1 MKDKTSVTSS
11 LSNKQSLTDAQV
23 NAGFGFNTI
32 LESPDL
38 NGQLYDI
45 DSQVNIITKELC
57 NFLTDNGVT
66 LNSNDNTQFKTLM
79 TALFSA
85 KQNTL
90 TAGANITIDENGV
103 ISAAA
108 GELPNVPLFFHTWFD
123 FKPVN
128 IGWVNA
134 SNYSWLYGSMYQVA
148 YQTLVDQYTPTGTF
162 VADTSYYNCEFSDG
176 QVVITTVPSNSGTLQ
191 QLKDWCDANS
201 YTYNAAASIDE
212 LECYKTVSSSS
223 ETVAGTTITY
233 YRTFNDMKIVVGDTQ
248 IANAESIYNST
259 GVAWYYILDTVNQ
272 RFKLPRTKF
281 AETGLRDTVGN
292 YVAAGLPNITGDL
305 NNNKDRNVF
314 NEISSGCFR
323 RDGETM
329 NTWATVDTGSSATGN
344 HTITFDASKSN
355 SIYGNS
361 TTVQPSATQM
371 YLYFY
376 MGNFTQTAIENTAG
390 LNASLFNEKV
400 DLTGDQT
407 IEGVKGFRSLKTLAQ
422 EDPNEGGEIIWEG
435 ASGSNGKPIK
445 TDRYQDAFRVF
456 GTDSN
461 NTTRV
466 LLSLDFEA
474 GKAYTSNPVTNS
486 NESEISTT
494 YWVNKRTAI
503 NYSAGVAK
511 TKTGFTATEKGN
523 LNVRVNNLG
532 GGETVTIYI
541 NSALVGHFG
550 VSGANIDSVQN
561 FMVDTNDV
569 IVINY
574 SNASAQ
580 NKTTVTFFPM
590 KSV

>member
-66 LNSNDNTQFKTLM
+66 LNSNDNTQLKTLM
-79 TALFSA
+79 TALFAA

-108 GELPNVPLFFHTWFD
+108 GELPNIPLFFHTWFD

-162 VADTSYYNCEFSDG
+162 VADTSYYNCEFSDR

-201 YTYNAAASIDE
+201 YTYNAATSIEE

-233 YRTFNDMKIVVGDTQ
+233 YRTFNDMKIVVGDAQ

-292 YVAAGLPNITGDL
+292 YVAAGLPNITGNL
-305 NNNKDRNVF
+305 NNNADRNIF
-314 NEISSGCFR
+314 DETPSGCFR
-323 RDGETM
+323 RDGATM
-329 NTWATVDTGSSATGN
+329 RTWATVDTGSSATGN
-344 HTITFDASKSN
+344 HLVTFDASKSN

-361 TTVQPSATQM
+361 TTVQPPATQM

-376 MGNFTQTAIENTAG
+376 MGNFTQTAIQNTAG
-390 LNASLFNEKV
+390 LNATLFNEKV
-400 DLTGDQT
+400 DIDGDQT
-407 IEGVKGFRSLKTLAQ
+407 IYGHKTFNDALSA
-422 EDPNEGGEIIWEG
+422 PNP
-435 ASGSNGKPIK
+435 ATSSDTN
-445 TDRYQDAFRVF
+445 DA
-456 GTDSN
+456 
-461 NTTRV
+461 
-466 LLSLDFEA
+466 A
-474 GKAYTSNPVTNS
+474 
-486 NESEISTT
+486 TT

-503 NYSAGVAK
+503 NYFAGVSK

-532 GGETVTIYI
+532 GGETVVIYI
-541 NSALVGHFG
+541 NNALVGQFA
-550 VSGANIDSVQN
+550 VSGANFDLVQN

-574 SNASAQ
+574 SNTNAQ

>member
-66 LNSNDNTQFKTLM
+66 LNSNDNTQLKTLM
-79 TALFSA
+79 TALFAA

-123 FKPVN
+123 FKPAN
-128 IGWVNA
+128 ISWVNA
-134 SNYSWLYGSMYQVA
+134 SNYSWLYGSMYQAA
-148 YQTLVDQYTPTGTF
+148 YQALVDQYTPTGIF
-162 VADTSYYNCEFSDG
+162 VADTSYYNCQFSDG

-212 LECYKTVSSSS
+212 LECYKTVPSSS

-281 AETGLRDTVGN
+281 AETGLRDT
-292 YVAAGLPNITGDL
+292 A
-305 NNNKDRNVF
+305 
-314 NEISSGCFR
+314 
-323 RDGETM
+323 
-329 NTWATVDTGSSATGN
+329 
-344 HTITFDASKSN
+344 
-355 SIYGNS
+355 YGNS
-361 TTVQPSATQM
+361 TTVQPPATQM

-376 MGNFTQTAIENTAG
+376 IGNYTMTAIENTAG
-390 LNASLFNEKV
+390 LNASLFNDKAGINLENITTTAK
-400 DLTGDQT
+400 GT
-407 IEGVKGFRSLKTLAQ
+407 ISNLSSPNITFSSTIAMGNNSICPTDGVLRVSVNC
-422 EDPNEGGEIIWEG
+422 D
-435 ASGSNGKPIK
+435 SG
-445 TDRYQDAFRVF
+445 REV
-456 GTDSN
+456 
-461 NTTRV
+461 V
-466 LLSLDFEA
+466 
-474 GKAYTSNPVTNS
+474 
-486 NESEISTT
+486 
-494 YWVNKRTAI
+494 
-503 NYSAGVAK
+503 
-511 TKTGFTATEKGN
+511 
-523 LNVRVNNLG
+523 VRVNGQAVAGNHWTRVANYSG
-532 GGETVTIYI
+532 IAYWSVCP
-541 NSALVGHFG
+541 
-550 VSGANIDSVQN
+550 VSKG
-561 FMVDTNDV
+561 DV
-569 IVINY
+569 ITFAGQTGYVELC
-574 SNASAQ
+574 S
-580 NKTTVTFFPM
+580 FFPT
-590 KSV
+590 KGGV

>member
-66 LNSNDNTQFKTLM
+66 LNSNDNTQLKTLM
-79 TALFSA
+79 TALFAA

-108 GELPNVPLFFHTWFD
+108 GELPNVPIFFHTWFD

-128 IGWVNA
+128 ISWVNA
-134 SNYSWLYGSMYQVA
+134 SNYSWLYGSMYQSA
-148 YQTLVDQYTPTGTF
+148 YQILVDQYTPTGTF
-162 VADTSYYNCEFSDG
+162 VAGDTYYNCQFSDG

-201 YTYNAAASIDE
+201 YTYNAATSIEE

-248 IANAESIYNST
+248 IANAETIYNST
-259 GVAWYYILDTVNQ
+259 GVAWYYVLDTVNQ

-281 AETGLRDTVGN
+281 AETGLRDYAGN
-292 YVAAGLPNITGDL
+292 YVAAGLPNITGTFDTG
-305 NNNKDRNVF
+305 DRRTHIVGT
-314 NEISSGCFR
+314 SGAFYKN
-323 RDGETM
+323 TVNS
-329 NTWATVDTGSSATGN
+329 NTWGQGSGADGN
-344 HTITFDASKSN
+344 TQGVGFDASRSN
-355 SIYGNS
+355 SIYKNGA
-361 TTVQPSATQM
+361 TVQPPATQM

-390 LNASLFNEKV
+390 LNASLFNDKM
-400 DLTGDQT
+400 DRDFG
-407 IEGVKGFRSLKTLAQ
+407 
-422 EDPNEGGEIIWEG
+422 N
-435 ASGSNGKPIK
+435 ASGNFTVKTGTILHWASSTIPEGYLLCDGSEVSRTTYADLYTAIGTTWGVGDGTTTFNIPNLSNRYPIGSGTNTVGMYLAEGLPNITGGISCWSDVANLGVQGAFSVRNNTGQSSNGID
-445 TDRYQDAFRVF
+445 TA
-456 GTDSN
+456 SN
-461 NTTRV
+461 NAHWEYYFNAAASNNKYGKKAGNFTDTRV
-466 LLSLDFEA
+466 I
-474 GKAYTSNPVTNS
+474 PNS
-486 NESEISTT
+486 SV
-494 YWVNKRTAI
+494 VNFIIK
-503 NYSAGVAK
+503 Y
-511 TKTGFTATEKGN
+511 
-523 LNVRVNNLG
+523 
-532 GGETVTIYI
+532 
-541 NSALVGHFG
+541 
-550 VSGANIDSVQN
+550 
-561 FMVDTNDV
+561 
-569 IVINY
+569 
-574 SNASAQ
+574 
-580 NKTTVTFFPM
+580 
-590 KSV
+590 

>member
-66 LNSNDNTQFKTLM
+66 LNSNDNTQLKTLM
-79 TALFSA
+79 TALFAA

-108 GELPNVPLFFHTWFD
+108 GELPNIPLFFHTWFD

-272 RFKLPRTKF
+272 RFKLPRTIF
-281 AETGLRDTVGN
+281 AETGVRDTVGN
-292 YVAAGLPNITGDL
+292 YVEPALPNITGGY
-305 NNNKDRNVF
+305 NTGDRRTHIVGT
-314 NEISSGCFR
+314 SGAFYMR
-323 RDGETM
+323 QVES
-329 NTWATVDTGSSATGN
+329 NTWAGTSSVSGN
-344 HTITFDASKSN
+344 LQGVGFDASRSN
-355 SIYGNS
+355 SLYKNGAS
-361 TTVQPSATQM
+361 VQPPATQM

-390 LNASLFNEKV
+390 LNASLFNDKADKDAV
-400 DLTGDQT
+400 VLLTGNQT
-407 IEGVKGFRSLKTLAQ
+407 IDGQKTFNQIINSVAPVRTSYSTEVATTNFTHNLLASIFQLGDGVVNATLIY
-422 EDPNEGGEIIWEG
+422 NGTMSGG
-435 ASGSNGKPIK
+435 SGQAINLP
-445 TDRYQDAFRVF
+445 
-456 GTDSN
+456 
-461 NTTRV
+461 
-466 LLSLDFEA
+466 EP
-474 GKAYTSNPVTNS
+474 YT
-486 NESEISTT
+486 
-494 YWVNKRTAI
+494 
-503 NYSAGVAK
+503 NYSAFAIVMANGSESGWDCH
-511 TKTGFTATEKGN
+511 TLFIP
-523 LNVRVNNLG
+523 VNDIIREWGLAGAYGRAYFMLCTYLG
-532 GGETVTIYI
+532 YYWNIRTDSSSTSLVWYSDNCTIHQVYGI
-541 NSALVGHFG
+541 K
-550 VSGANIDSVQN
+550 
-561 FMVDTNDV
+561 M
-569 IVINY
+569 
-574 SNASAQ
+574 
-580 NKTTVTFFPM
+580 
-590 KSV
+590 